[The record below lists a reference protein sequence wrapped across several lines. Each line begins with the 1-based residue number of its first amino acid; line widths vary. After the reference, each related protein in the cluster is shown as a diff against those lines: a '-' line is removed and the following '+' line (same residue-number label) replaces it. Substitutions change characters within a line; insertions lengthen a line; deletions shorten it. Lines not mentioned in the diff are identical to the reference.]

1 MEMKNR
7 RRKTRERRGEQHRSE
22 MFVSVGMECNIISIN
37 YYSHERRRRFSTRR
51 FLDKEI
57 SRQGD
62 FSTGRFLDREQKG
75 KESGNGREVNLS
87 LSLPAPSVGRSG
99 YRVKGVVDDVM
110 GELVSHK

>member
-51 FLDKEI
+51 FLD
-57 SRQGD
+57 
-62 FSTGRFLDREQKG
+62 REQKR

>member
-37 YYSHERRRRFSTRR
+37 YYSHERRRRFSTGR

-57 SRQGD
+57 SRQG
-62 FSTGRFLDREQKG
+62 TKG
-75 KESGNGREVNLS
+75 KRIGKWEGSES
-87 LSLPAPSVGRSG
+87 LSLTTCPLGRSVG
-99 YRVKGVVDDVM
+99 
-110 GELVSHK
+110 L